1 VKISVIIPVFNEQNT
16 INEILSRISTHEII
30 VADCNN
36 ATNDVITGENIIKI
50 TSKQGRSSQ
59 MNSGAKCATGD
70 VLLFLHADTVL
81 PENWHSSMENAL
93 KNADYGAFS
102 LGIDSKRPIY
112 RIIEVFVNLRTRIT
126 HIPYGDQAIFMK
138 KEHFKGYEDY
148 PLFEDFRLMQDA
160 KRTGLRFALI
170 KDKVRTSPR
179 RWEKEGIMRTTLRN
193 WLITIRYLTGTHPAE
208 LKRYYGDGR

>member
-16 INEILSRISTHEII
+16 IDETINRISAHEII
-30 VADCNN
+30 VSDCNN
-36 ATNDVITGENIIKI
+36 ATNDAITAQNIIKI
-50 TSKQGRSSQ
+50 TSKQGRSAQ
-59 MNSGAKCATGD
+59 MNSGAKYATGD

-81 PENWHSSMENAL
+81 PENWHSLIENAL

-102 LGIDSKRPIY
+102 LGIDNKRPIY
-112 RIIEVFVNLRTRIT
+112 RIIEALVNLRTRIT
-126 HIPYGDQAIFMK
+126 RIPYGDQAIFMK

-160 KRTGLRFALI
+160 KRAGLRFALI
-170 KDKVRTSPR
+170 KDMVKTSAR
-179 RWEKEGIMRTTLRN
+179 RWEKEGVMRTTIRN
-193 WLITIRYLTGTHPAE
+193 WLITIRYLTGTHPDE